1 MQSAS
6 APEGRSVP
14 GPATLGEF
22 VLTNRLAACPRDEWM
37 AVLADS
43 TEVVVPDL
51 QGEPNSLAVEKAVS
65 IVQSRAYLE
74 KRALQLLVPFT
85 KDEGDWRLVTLDF
98 GVEAQRHE
106 CEFLMCFAFQ
116 VGSGELSVTSPYV
129 EVGFSLPVPTD
140 EDPVFVL
147 TVRTAVG
154 FPS

>member
-1 MQSAS
+1 MQSAP
-6 APEGRSVP
+6 APKRRCVL
-14 GPATLGEF
+14 GPATLGGF
-22 VLTNRLAACPRDEWM
+22 VLTTRLAACPRDEWM
-37 AVLADS
+37 AVLPDS
-43 TEVVVPDL
+43 TEVVVPDFR
-51 QGEPNSLAVEKAVS
+51 GAPNSLAIEKAVA

-85 KDEGDWRLVTLDF
+85 KDQGDWRLVTLDF
-98 GVEAQRHE
+98 GIEAQRHD

-116 VGSGELSVTSPYV
+116 VGSGELSITSPYV
-129 EVGFSLPVPTD
+129 EVGFSLPIPTD